1 MRCLDGIN
9 DSMDMSLSRLWEFVM
24 DREDWC
30 AAVHMVTKSQTWLS
44 NWTELNWR
52 LAVHPC
58 NFMANRRGKGESN
71 NRFLLL
77 RLYNHCGWW
86 LQPWNQK
93 MIASWQESHDKPR
106 QCVEKQRH
114 QFADKCWYSQGYDL
128 SSSHVWM
135 WELDHKE
142 GWAPKNWCFR
152 TVMLKKTLKSPLACK
167 EIESVNPKGY
177 QSWLFPGRTDAEAES
192 ANTLATWCKEPTH

>member
-9 DSMDMSLSRLWEFVM
+9 DSMDMSLSKLWEFVM

-106 QCVEKQRH
+106 QCVEKQRRYS
-114 QFADKCWYSQGYDL
+114 ADKGPYMVFPVAMYSCE
-128 SSSHVWM
+128 SW
-135 WELDHKE
+135 
-142 GWAPKNWCFR
+142 
-152 TVMLKKTLKSPLACK
+152 TIKKTEHQRMYAFEL
-167 EIESVNPKGY
+167 
-177 QSWLFPGRTDAEAES
+177 
-192 ANTLATWCKEPTH
+192 WCWRRLLRVP